1 MWKFFLKK
9 SNFEAVNLL
18 QKADLNEKKWKV
30 VKNIKMDKENYKFA
44 SKTWFK
50 RKKWKIIN

>member
-1 MWKFFLKK
+1 MWKFFFKK